1 MKNSAWVYCVILIT
15 VVASFAGETNN
26 ESVRSAGTDRQTF
39 SVGPTSVSIDVPA
52 GWQSAEGLYGID
64 LMILGP
70 EVAGDRPVVSVIDLG
85 ESPAIELDDPKSDEQ
100 EYRTGREEWL
110 AAKEGKFIK
119 LIPLRIDSIADA
131 KGFTVGY
138 RYSLEGKEYTENT
151 WYVVC
156 KGNAYNL
163 KTLVPLAAAKDSLPT
178 INKII
183 TGFSCQ

>member
-1 MKNSAWVYCVILIT
+1 MKNSAWVYCFILIT
-15 VVASFAGETNN
+15 VVVSFAGETNN
-26 ESVRSAGTDRQTF
+26 ESFRSTGTDRQRL
-39 SVGPTSVSIDVPA
+39 SVGPTGVSIDVPA

-70 EVAGDRPVVSVIDLG
+70 EVAGERPVVSVIDLG

-119 LIPLRIDSIADA
+119 LIPLRIVSIADA

-138 RYSLEGKEYTENT
+138 RYSLEVSRVHGKYM
-151 WYVVC
+151 VRC
-156 KGNAYNL
+156 M
-163 KTLVPLAAAKDSLPT
+163 
-178 INKII
+178 
-183 TGFSCQ
+183 